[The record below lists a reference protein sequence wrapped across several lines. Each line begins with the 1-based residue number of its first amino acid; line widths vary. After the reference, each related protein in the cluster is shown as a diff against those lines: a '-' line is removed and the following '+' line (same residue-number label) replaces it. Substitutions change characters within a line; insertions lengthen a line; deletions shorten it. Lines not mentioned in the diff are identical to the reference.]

1 MFTRI
6 QRIFQLRLALPTI
19 LLLFGLFLFFAC
31 TFDWF
36 GIENSKP
43 ILFEVLEKAGNLIL
57 ISSVI
62 AFLIDSAEYMGAFKR
77 ELEEVI
83 YDTKFLKKRN
93 DIEDIWRGVSEVLFE
108 SKFPQIS
115 SDLMGAVKGYFV
127 PDEDLKL
134 NYYDDYRIT
143 YTVTYDS
150 ENKDFIHV
158 QSKSSFLLNVEDG
171 KEFEFPMKHWTCV
184 DESEQSTVETVVGLI
199 MVNGEQRTDLG
210 EPVKTYDNGTV
221 CYCFKLKLKGSTEY
235 QIEQTVNKKYNL
247 KEDNFLAFRAK
258 WLVNNMR
265 VQLFH
270 PADMQVLFVN
280 RATAKDFKKN
290 HDTDTFKEYEYKGLI
305 LKRQGYIIIL
315 NKQNNQQN
323 N

>member
-1 MFTRI
+1 MITRI
-6 QRIFQLRLALPTI
+6 KRIFRFRLALPTV
-19 LLLFGLFLFFAC
+19 LLLGGLFLFFAC

-36 GIENSKP
+36 GIETTKP
-43 ILFEVLEKAGNLIL
+43 ILFEIFEKAGNLIL

-93 DIEDIWRGVSEVLFE
+93 DIEGVWRGVSEVLFE
-108 SKFPQIS
+108 SKFPKIS
-115 SDLMGAVKGYFV
+115 SDLMDAVKGYFV

-134 NYYDDYRIT
+134 NYYNDYRIT
-143 YTVTYDS
+143 YTVTYDKDDS
-150 ENKDFIHV
+150 DFIHV
-158 QSKSSFLLNVEDG
+158 ESKTSFQLNVEDG
-171 KEFEFPMKHWTCV
+171 KEFEFPMRHWTCV
-184 DESEQSTVETVVGLI
+184 DESSQDTVETAMGSI
-199 MVNGEQRTDLG
+199 IVNGDERTDLG
-210 EPVKTYDNGTV
+210 EPVKTYHNDTV
-221 CYCFKLKLKGSTEY
+221 CYCFKLKLKGCTEY
-235 QIEQTVNKKYNL
+235 QIDQTVNKKYNL
-247 KEDNFLAFRAK
+247 KKDNFLAFRAR
-258 WLVNNMR
+258 WLVNDMR

-290 HDTDTFKEYEYKGLI
+290 HDTKVFKEYEYKGLI

-315 NKQNNQQN
+315 NKQQN
-323 N
+323 LIK